1 MKQKFELE
9 IDCPEGCKPIVEGTT
24 IKFVSDK
31 PDWKEIK
38 TIEQVLQY
46 CRKYFYKEYKPL
58 FINLGCL
65 DEQDYEYWVILY
77 RLIVMAITDNEKVSL
92 IEGSRYYPYVQFCR
106 LGKEENCWGNTT
118 VGHISY
124 NGNTYAVV
132 GGDAHYGSW
141 AGLGY
146 FSSRN
151 GVSRSAATFGFRSVS
166 LLEKAQHISKYFG
179 KVVFYIMYGG
189 TNCDWKWVD

>member
-38 TIEQVLQY
+38 TVSQALDY
-46 CRKYFYKEYKPL
+46 CKKYFNKESASL
-58 FINLGCL
+58 LINLGCL
-65 DEQDYEYWVILY
+65 DEQDYEYWIVLY

-92 IEGSRYYPYVQFCR
+92 TEGSRYYPYVQFCR
-106 LGKEENCWGNTT
+106 LGKEKNCWGDTT
-118 VGHISY
+118 VGYISY

-132 GGDAHYGSW
+132 GCDAHDGSE

-146 FSSRN
+146 FNSGD
-151 GVSRSAATFGFRSVS
+151 GVSHSNANFGFRSVS

-179 KVVFYIMYGG
+179 KVVFYVMYGG

>member
-1 MKQKFELE
+1 MKQIFENV
-9 IDCPEGCKPIVEGTT
+9 PAK
-24 IKFVSDK
+24 SN
-31 PDWKEIK
+31 WKDIK
-38 TIEQVLQY
+38 TIDQVIEY
-46 CRKYFYKEYKPL
+46 CKKYFNKESASL
-58 FINLGCL
+58 ITNLEYL
-65 DEQDYEYWVILY
+65 TEHDYEYWVVLY

-92 IEGSRYYPYVQFCR
+92 TEGNRYYPYVQFCK
-106 LGKEENCWGNTT
+106 LGKEKNCWGDIT

-132 GGDAHYGSW
+132 GGLADDGSG

-146 FSSRN
+146 FHSHY
-151 GVSRSAATFGFRSVS
+151 GVSYSHATVGFRAVS

-189 TNCDWKWVD
+189 TNCDWKWE